1 VALGR
6 GLTRAVGHV
15 RHRAQRLHAEVLP
28 VLDPIRRA
36 VRPVDALTLAVR
48 PAHQPP
54 HGNAERLARE
64 IPQRQLDAGDGLLRG
79 AVRRLADRAV
89 QIEIELLDRGGILAD
104 EARAEILD
112 EPDQPAREA
121 LAPEL
126 AVAGE
131 ALVGADG
138 AEVPWARRL
147 EPSV

>member
-1 VALGR
+1 
-6 GLTRAVGHV
+6 
-15 RHRAQRLHAEVLP
+15 
-28 VLDPIRRA
+28 
-36 VRPVDALTLAVR
+36 VRPVHALTLAVR

-64 IPQRQLDAGDGLLRG
+64 IPQRQLDTGDGLLRG

-89 QIEIELLDRGGILAD
+89 QIEVVLLDRGGVLAD

-121 LAPEL
+121 LAAEL

-138 AEVPWARRL
+138 AEVPGAMRL
-147 EPSV
+147 EPGVDDERLDRGDLHGGIIARRPAGRNARAFEDQ